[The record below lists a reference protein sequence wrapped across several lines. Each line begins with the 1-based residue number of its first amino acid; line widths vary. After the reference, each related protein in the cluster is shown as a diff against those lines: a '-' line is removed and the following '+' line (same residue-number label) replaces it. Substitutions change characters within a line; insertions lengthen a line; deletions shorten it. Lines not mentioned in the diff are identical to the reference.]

1 MGRNDDDF
9 ERFQTEIDLDFVFE
23 DEEET
28 DEEEIMDK
36 IIYNKSFPSDGDAF
50 LIIIEED
57 DSLLDKLIF
66 VEEIKEKEII
76 FKDED
81 ENDLIL
87 YLDDE
92 KNIILQSDD
101 YQYEIVEFEKIQEIE
116 PKDLEDDKL
125 FLTKDVYDDID
136 LDVEELKEKIYSI
149 VERKESLI
157 TELISLFGAQN
168 NKNMIIDI
176 CDISEQ
182 YIKNVK

>member
-1 MGRNDDDF
+1 M
-9 ERFQTEIDLDFVFE
+9 E
-23 DEEET
+23 
-28 DEEEIMDK
+28 K

-57 DSLLDKLIF
+57 SLLDKLVF
-66 VEEIKEKEII
+66 VEEIKEKVIL
-76 FKDED
+76 KMKMKMT
-81 ENDLIL
+81 LIL

-116 PKDLEDDKL
+116 QKDLEDDKL

-168 NKNMIIDI
+168 NKNMIIDFVHI
-176 CDISEQ
+176 QNNTLKC
-182 YIKNVK
+182 